1 MTDSPRT
8 VTRARKL
15 ARKVVPFRARR
26 VFVTTVDTRL
36 GKAGRHHKGAPRC
49 DMTIPEA
56 QSLTDLAED
65 LDTGAR
71 DWSEWDPD
79 LVCTATGPSRQEVA
93 AAEAAE
99 AARQAWEQLGVKRV
113 GTK

>member
-1 MTDSPRT
+1 MSDKPHIGALHS
-8 VTRARKL
+8 L
-15 ARKVVPFRARR
+15 ARKIIPLRARSR
-26 VFVTTVDTRL
+26 FVRAMDARL
-36 GKAGRHHKGAPRC
+36 GPKGRHHRGAPHC

-56 QSLTDLAED
+56 QALTELAED

-71 DWSEWDPD
+71 EWSEWNPD

>member
-8 VTRARKL
+8 VSRARKL

-71 DWSEWDPD
+71 HWTEWDPGLTCPD
-79 LVCTATGPSRQEVA
+79 RQEVA

-99 AARQAWEQLGVKRV
+99 AARQAWEQLGIDRAGAK
-113 GTK
+113 